1 MAYSGLGA
9 SSPPGVSGPFSAAE
23 CAPGPFRRFGRYVLC
38 SEIAHGG
45 MAVVHLAR
53 TPAIAGFRKWVAI
66 KMIHPHLAVE
76 KRFVEMFLNEARL
89 AARLDHPNIGS
100 VFDYGQQD
108 GTSYLAM
115 EFLRGESLSSVAA
128 ACRDRGAILPW
139 NLAVRI
145 VIDAARGLHFAH
157 ELRDATGRLVDL
169 VHRDVSPQNIFVLY
183 DGVTKVVDFG
193 VARSRDN
200 IGELT
205 ATGEIKGKLGYMA
218 PEQLL
223 SKPIDRR
230 VDVFALG
237 TVLWEMI
244 AGRRLFR
251 RENDGATVQA
261 ILMEPVPSLPALH
274 GLTQEVDRVL
284 RRALD
289 RDPGSRFAT
298 ADEFARELERVVTRS
313 GAIAG
318 QIDVGDF
325 MHSIFE
331 AQIAASAARLRAY
344 DALPDPEPAG
354 PTEGA
359 DARSGVLRS
368 AGFLASDVSRLQR
381 RPASAQTLITL
392 GTGVLVIVAACAG
405 VALAVRALRSDS
417 ATGVTASA
425 PVMVASPGQAPA
437 LTAPIVQPAALA
449 PTAPTVAPTIAP
461 HSGTAR
467 RPSRGSVMRPVV
479 VMHPGDSPP
488 ALRTPPVATAPTP
501 RNPRTPELMHQYDDT
516 N

>member
-1 MAYSGLGA
+1 MAFAGLGA
-9 SSPPGVSGPFSAAE
+9 TSPPGGSGPHSGGPSA
-23 CAPGPFRRFGRYVLC
+23 PDRFRRFGRYVLC

-53 TPAIAGFRKWVAI
+53 TEAIAGFRKWVAI
-66 KMIHPHLAVE
+66 KTIHPHLAVE
-76 KRFVEMFLNEARL
+76 RRFVEMFMNEARL

-100 VFDYGQQD
+100 VLDYGQQD
-108 GTSYLAM
+108 GVSYLAM
-115 EFLRGESLSSVAA
+115 EFLRGEPLSSVAG
-128 ACRDRGAILPW
+128 ACRDRGTNMPW
-139 NLAVRI
+139 SVAVRI
-145 VIDAARGLHFAH
+145 VIDASRGLHFAH
-157 ELRDATGRLVDL
+157 ELRDAAGQLVEL

-251 RENDGATVQA
+251 RENDGATIQA
-261 ILMEPVPSLPALH
+261 ILMEPVPELPPTP
-274 GLTQEVDRVL
+274 GLPPAIEAVL

-298 ADEFARELERVVTRS
+298 ADDFARELERVVSRS
-313 GAIAG
+313 GALAG

-325 MHSIFE
+325 MRSLFE
-331 AQIAASAARLRAY
+331 SQIAAREVRLRQLGA
-344 DALPDPEPAG
+344 APDPGPDEMPAASG
-354 PTEGA
+354 SL
-359 DARSGVLRS
+359 SGVLRAPGSGPFS
-368 AGFLASDVSRLQR
+368 APPEVSHLQR
-381 RPASAQTLITL
+381 RPVATRPLFAIVA
-392 GTGVLVIVAACAG
+392 GVVVIVAAG
-405 VALAVRALRSDS
+405 V
-417 ATGVTASA
+417 G
-425 PVMVASPGQAPA
+425 
-437 LTAPIVQPAALA
+437 AALA
-449 PTAPTVAPTIAP
+449 LRVAGHSNAGASAAALPPVTVAPQAP
-461 HSGTAR
+461 VLA
-467 RPSRGSVMRPVV
+467 
-479 VMHPGDSPP
+479 
-488 ALRTPPVATAPTP
+488 PPVAGTPPAAAPVPLVAPPAGAPRSGTGRRPGRNVGAQSAVAPAQPVAAPPVAHAPTTGAP
-501 RNPRTPELMHQYDDT
+501 RSRTPELM
-516 N
+516 